1 MRISHMIC
9 SLAVLGGSLT
19 NGPRDLE
26 PAQMRQDLDVLKRSL
41 EEAHGGLHRFS
52 SKAEVDQA
60 FRTAFLRLDRPMSTR
75 AFIAVVSEALT
86 VVRDGHMRLEYDATT
101 NQSLATARLLPLR
114 VASEGGRI
122 VITSNDAVDNEAI
135 APGMELLSVNGRA
148 TADIVKLILP
158 KLPGDGFIETG
169 RTWRLARNFARDYW
183 LFVDQG
189 STFAVTARAA
199 DGSTVTTTLGGATNE
214 ERSRAVNA
222 VNSVMAANLAKL
234 DGPDETVSL
243 RFPEGHDIG
252 VLRIRHFD
260 GETFTSSVATAFTRL
275 RDVRA
280 RALILD
286 VRGNVGGVD
295 EYGALL
301 VSQLV
306 ATPFRYFERIKVTTI
321 HPSFATWKAATFEDL
336 RNGTRPARDGGFLV
350 EPRLHSGVAEQ
361 TPAPNPFLGRLFVL
375 IDGGTFST
383 AADVCAQI
391 RSRTKATFIGEE
403 TGGGFEGNTSGLNAL
418 IVLPH
423 SGLKLKI
430 HMYGYWN
437 AVAGGQRGRGT
448 LPDIAAV
455 RTVRDVLAGT
465 DPPLDLAIELANDVA
480 GQGGSRPLAVA
491 IGVSF

>member
-1 MRISHMIC
+1 
-9 SLAVLGGSLT
+9 
-19 NGPRDLE
+19 
-26 PAQMRQDLDVLKRSL
+26 
-41 EEAHGGLHRFS
+41 
-52 SKAEVDQA
+52 
-60 FRTAFLRLDRPMSTR
+60 
-75 AFIAVVSEALT
+75 
-86 VVRDGHMRLEYDATT
+86 
-101 NQSLATARLLPLR
+101 
-114 VASEGGRI
+114 
-122 VITSNDAVDNEAI
+122 
-135 APGMELLSVNGRA
+135 
-148 TADIVKLILP
+148 
-158 KLPGDGFIETG
+158 
-169 RTWRLARNFARDYW
+169 
-183 LFVDQG
+183 
-189 STFAVTARAA
+189 
-199 DGSTVTTTLGGATNE
+199 
-214 ERSRAVNA
+214 
-222 VNSVMAANLAKL
+222 
-234 DGPDETVSL
+234 
-243 RFPEGHDIG
+243 
-252 VLRIRHFD
+252 
-260 GETFTSSVATAFTRL
+260 
-275 RDVRA
+275 
-280 RALILD
+280 
-286 VRGNVGGVD
+286 
-295 EYGALL
+295 
-301 VSQLV
+301 V